1 MLGNADDVIRKQG
14 EKELR
19 HVAAVRRKEKEERLA
34 QEQAREQMEQEME
47 QYRRDRRNKFLADRD
62 EAEMEVRR
70 LPSTSGEST
79 QVSKSF

>member
-1 MLGNADDVIRKQG
+1 MLGNADAKRKQ
-14 EKELR
+14 EENELR

-62 EAEMEVRR
+62 QEEMEVRR
-70 LPSTSGEST
+70 LLSTSGEST

>member
-1 MLGNADDVIRKQG
+1 MLGHADVIRKQG
-14 EKELR
+14 EKEFR
-19 HVAAVRRKEKEERLA
+19 NVAAGRRKEKEERLA
-34 QEQAREQMEQEME
+34 QEQVRAQMEQEME

-62 EAEMEVRR
+62 EAEIEVRR

>member
-1 MLGNADDVIRKQG
+1 MLGNADMIRKQG
-14 EKELR
+14 EKEFR
-19 HVAAVRRKEKEERLA
+19 NVAAERRKEKEERLA
-34 QEQAREQMEQEME
+34 QERAREQMEQEME

-62 EAEMEVRR
+62 KAEMEVRR